1 MSCDL
6 IDSIHLKLY
15 EVIENIW
22 IWVEFGLPWD
32 VKVLSKKF
40 HPFLRR
46 NICLFLKN
54 GYIPCFHVILRD
66 ISVLFSVSGQ
76 IFPRGWIEACPERG
90 EEWQPYSYPV
100 YDKNV
105 MLVFAEQFRKYF
117 LTCKLIRKANP
128 KRGEGRERED
138 FVFPSHLSK
147 KWVEKKL
154 QIFKNQPWQI
164 GVTGE
169 EVEAVVSPGG
179 RTCGELLTSFA

>member
-1 MSCDL
+1 MTKRPSPNRQ
-6 IDSIHLKLY
+6 
-15 EVIENIW
+15 E
-22 IWVEFGLPWD
+22 
-32 VKVLSKKF
+32 LSKKF
-40 HPFLRR
+40 PPFLRR

-128 KRGEGRERED
+128 KRGEGREREV